1 MIEQKEDKK
10 YYLTKLGIYAFNSL
24 KDNIETIK
32 APNREFT
39 SLIFEKFMV
48 LTSKRFILFDKK
60 DRIYTL
66 IISVGIIILGTVLS
80 FFNGFTSLLLFFV
93 DINLENFQLIYQII
107 LNLSFVLNFFAFFII
122 VETISRILY
131 KKKDSSTLN
140 FLISFALIQFPMI
153 LYLIIHSFFE
163 VIGLNSVNAVNFIDK
178 ALMIIFQVWSL
189 WILSY
194 SLSVKKGLKIENS
207 LIISLLLHY
216 SGFTIILLTLV

>member
-1 MIEQKEDKK
+1 LIEQKEDKK

-24 KDNIETIK
+24 KDNIKTIK
-32 APNREFT
+32 APNREFK
-39 SLIFEKFMV
+39 SQILEKFMV
-48 LTSKRFILFDKK
+48 LTSKRFILFNKK

-66 IISVGIIILGTVLS
+66 IISIGILILGTVLS
-80 FFNGFTSLLLFFV
+80 FFNGFTSLLLFFI
-93 DINLENFQLIYQII
+93 DINLENLQLIYQII

-122 VETISRILY
+122 VESISRILY

-140 FLISFALIQFPMI
+140 FLISFAIILFPMV

-163 VIGLNSVNAVNFIDK
+163 VIGLNNEYIVNFIDK

-194 SLSVKKGLKIENS
+194 SLSVKKGIKIESS

>member
-24 KDNIETIK
+24 KDNIKTIK
-32 APNREFT
+32 APNREFK
-39 SLIFEKFMV
+39 SQILEKFMV
-48 LTSKRFILFDKK
+48 LTSKRFILFNKK

-66 IISVGIIILGTVLS
+66 IISIGILILGTVLS
-80 FFNGFTSLLLFFV
+80 FFNGFTSLLLFFI
-93 DINLENFQLIYQII
+93 DINLENLQLIYQII

-122 VETISRILY
+122 VESISRILY

-140 FLISFALIQFPMI
+140 FLISFAIILFPMV

-163 VIGLNSVNAVNFIDK
+163 VIGLNNEYIVNFIDK

-194 SLSVKKGLKIENS
+194 SLSVKKGIKIESS

>member
-107 LNLSFVLNFFAFFII
+107 LNLSFVLNFFGL
-122 VETISRILY
+122 IL
-131 KKKDSSTLN
+131 
-140 FLISFALIQFPMI
+140 
-153 LYLIIHSFFE
+153 
-163 VIGLNSVNAVNFIDK
+163 
-178 ALMIIFQVWSL
+178 
-189 WILSY
+189 
-194 SLSVKKGLKIENS
+194 
-207 LIISLLLHY
+207 
-216 SGFTIILLTLV
+216 